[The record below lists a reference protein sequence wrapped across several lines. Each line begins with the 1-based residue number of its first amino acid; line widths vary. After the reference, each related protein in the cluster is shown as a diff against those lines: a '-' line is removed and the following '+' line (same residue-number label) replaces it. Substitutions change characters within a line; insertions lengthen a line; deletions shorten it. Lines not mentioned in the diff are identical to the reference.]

1 MCRPM
6 QTMRFSIVCLP
17 SAKGAHDFRKE
28 VPPPISSV
36 VSKCALRDKKRGT
49 LRFPETLHCIFCFGF
64 SVYYYVKIA
73 VLSKYAL
80 YAVTCFENDSKTI

>member
-28 VPPPISSV
+28 VPPHR
-36 VSKCALRDKKRGT
+36 LRAPEKSQTLWEGGRATKRMSF
-49 LRFPETLHCIFCFGF
+49 RI
-64 SVYYYVKIA
+64 
-73 VLSKYAL
+73 YAE
-80 YAVTCFENDSKTI
+80 ENDVAFALTRW